1 MTFIRPCT
9 GQPWLLLCI
18 LLHICT
24 LYMYI
29 VCVYCTAFASE
40 DIELCPFEW
49 GSGVSK
55 KQSFRFPLKMF
66 LFSLNIDRKDSTLA
80 SLKNINLLKC
90 HTLIEVVLHWGLR
103 QTSGKYVDKF
113 TVWTRSAAPVVMTCM
128 HCYALL
134 WHMHCYA
141 LLWHLHCYDICTDM
155 TYALLCTVMTYMQ
168 LQIHYLD
175 IVVHFCNG
183 WQELH
188 CNGLYLHSLAPSC
201 ITPSNADCC
210 RLLHTK

>member
-1 MTFIRPCT
+1 M
-9 GQPWLLLCI
+9 
-18 LLHICT
+18 
-24 LYMYI
+24 
-29 VCVYCTAFASE
+29 
-40 DIELCPFEW
+40 
-49 GSGVSK
+49 SK

-113 TVWTRSAAPVVMTCM
+113 TVWTRSAAPVVMT
-128 HCYALL
+128 
-134 WHMHCYA
+134 
-141 LLWHLHCYDICTDM
+141 
-155 TYALLCTVMTYMQ
+155 YALLCTVMTYMQ

-175 IVVHFCNG
+175 VAVHFCNG

>member
-1 MTFIRPCT
+1 M
-9 GQPWLLLCI
+9 
-18 LLHICT
+18 
-24 LYMYI
+24 
-29 VCVYCTAFASE
+29 
-40 DIELCPFEW
+40 
-49 GSGVSK
+49 SK

-113 TVWTRSAAPVVMTCM
+113 TVWTRSAAPVVMT
-128 HCYALL
+128 HALCYAVCTA
-134 WHMHCYA
+134 M
-141 LLWHLHCYDICTDM
+141 HCYDICTVMHCYDI
-155 TYALLCTVMTYMQ
+155 YALLCTVMTYMQ

-175 IVVHFCNG
+175 VAMHFCNG

-188 CNGLYLHSLAPSC
+188 CNALYLNSIEPSC
-201 ITPSNADCC
+201 ITPSNANCC
-210 RLLHTK
+210 TLLHSNAHQVA